1 MGNPFRDLWK
11 LTAWKCS
18 KVEGTSLY
26 ERALFAVFS
35 GNRAVLLPLCGAK
48 WTDRL
53 WAYFKCSLDVHLEE
67 LLGEATIPKPD
78 QQPRT
83 TVQLPDAYWD
93 YKLSAEEIFREVNCS
108 TTSAGGGI
116 SNSSSGVEKAGTGG
130 GGAFS
135 LQIEE
140 EEYHQKVEQ
149 LIILG
154 QVETLVDRLYEWSK
168 TIAGRREARA
178 RGVLLEQQQQQ
189 QQSVNASFSLFGG
202 GDGLKKPVLAS
213 NRAKEEEELAKVVEP
228 NLLRFF
234 AHLVLALRNFE
245 LIADEKQGKWW
256 WFAVC
261 FQGFLK
267 CNLTFF
273 FPA

>member
-108 TTSAGGGI
+108 TTASAGGI
-116 SNSSSGVEKAGTGG
+116 SNSFSGVEKAGTGG

-154 QVETLVDRLYEWSK
+154 QVEQLVDRLYEWSK

-178 RGVLLEQQQQQ
+178 RGKLLEQQQ

-202 GDGLKKPVLAS
+202 GDGLKKKPILAA
-213 NRAKEEEELAKVVEP
+213 NRAKEEEEEELAKVVEP

-245 LIADEKQGKWW
+245 LIADEKQGKLVAEY
-256 WFAVC
+256 FLC
-261 FQGFLK
+261 F
-267 CNLTFF
+267 
-273 FPA
+273 